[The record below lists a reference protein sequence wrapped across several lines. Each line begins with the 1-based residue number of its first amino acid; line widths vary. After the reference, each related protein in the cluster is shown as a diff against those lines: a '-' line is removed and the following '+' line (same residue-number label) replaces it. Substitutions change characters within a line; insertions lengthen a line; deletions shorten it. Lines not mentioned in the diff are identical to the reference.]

1 MKILEKIKHLPLLAW
16 FLISTLLLCLLFV
29 CFNHIYPNFEFTPT
43 LNIFIGWIIFV
54 LDVLFFSKGVIEYK
68 HTGDKRMALFACS
81 FLIAGLFEITHIFH
95 SYEGK
100 LQLAYASLANFSYA
114 FPGIASL
121 FCLNKPL
128 AKDKK
133 YFFANVLALSLIF
146 FAAATFLMEMF
157 VTQEL
162 ANKIY
167 SLNGTEMLYAATYL
181 IIAIIYADARKSLG
195 LSSFSFFSLG
205 YFFLFLNEIAAPT
218 GSYLTSTYRLFVH
231 LEMVLAIIFIM
242 TGLKNIQFVT
252 EDFSEKLKSYI
263 SPYLY
268 LVAIYIL
275 ILLLSS
281 DAFNIL
287 MPKYIQFYFLM
298 FFIILMLTDTKDSS
312 IS

>member
-16 FLISTLLLCLLFV
+16 FLISTLLLCLLFIV
-29 CFNHIYPNFEFTPT
+29 FNHIYPHFQFTPA
-43 LNIFIGWIIFV
+43 LNITIGWIIFA
-54 LDVLFFSKGVIEYK
+54 LDTMFFTKGILEYK
-68 HTGDKRMALFACS
+68 KTGDKRMALFACG
-81 FLIAGLFEITHIFH
+81 FLIAGLFEITHTFH
-95 SYEGK
+95 SDEGK

-114 FPGIASL
+114 VPGIASL
-121 FCLNKPL
+121 FCLHNPI

-133 YFFANVLALSLIF
+133 FFFANVLALNLIF
-146 FAAATFLMEMF
+146 FGAATFLMELL

-162 ANKIY
+162 ADKIY

-181 IIAIIYADARKSLG
+181 VIAIIYADARKSLG

-218 GSYLTSTYRLFVH
+218 GNYLSSSYRLFVH
-231 LEMVLAIIFIM
+231 FEMILGIIFILI
-242 TGLKNIQFVT
+242 GLKNIQFMT
-252 EDFSEKLKSYI
+252 ENFSTKLKSYI

-281 DAFNIL
+281 DAFNVL

-298 FFIILMLTDTKDSS
+298 FFIILMLTDTKESDA
-312 IS
+312 